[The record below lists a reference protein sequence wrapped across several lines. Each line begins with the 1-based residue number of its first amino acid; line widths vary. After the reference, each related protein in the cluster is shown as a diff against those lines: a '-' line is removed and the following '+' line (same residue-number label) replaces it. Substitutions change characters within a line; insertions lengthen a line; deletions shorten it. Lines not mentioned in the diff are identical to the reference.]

1 VYESHA
7 RRAASTGA
15 DSAEATPLFGA
26 R

>member
-7 RRAASTGA
+7 RRVASTGA